1 MDKPKGYGFMVV
13 TVNAVQEYIR
23 IYVYIYIF
31 CTCYYYWLLHF
42 FIIIIVI
49 ISNII
54 KFCQNCVY
62 NVHIIML
69 MNLKGILGDIL
80 DPTK

>member
-1 MDKPKGYGFMVV
+1 MDKPEGYGFMVV

-23 IYVYIYIF
+23 IYVYILY
-31 CTCYYYWLLHF
+31 LLLLLTITY

>member
-1 MDKPKGYGFMVV
+1 MDKPKGYGFIFV

-23 IYVYIYIF
+23 IYVYILY
-31 CTCYYYWLLHF
+31 LLLLLTITY

-54 KFCQNCVY
+54 KYCQNCVY